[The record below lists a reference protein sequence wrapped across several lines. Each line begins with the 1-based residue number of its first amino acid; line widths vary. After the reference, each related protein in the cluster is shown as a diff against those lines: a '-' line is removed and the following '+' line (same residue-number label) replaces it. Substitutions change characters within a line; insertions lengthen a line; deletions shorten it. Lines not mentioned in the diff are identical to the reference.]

1 MRALTPRSIRLGDR
15 MRAAGEAALRNV
27 PPADLTSLSAEI
39 RSLCAILGGTGSGVG
54 APPDRVRE
62 AITEFRR
69 TGRLADARS
78 ARLVCWGTTVRG
90 SGQPPLIEDGDR
102 FEPLIDEVDG
112 FRAMRRPYRR
122 CWRGLLDGY
131 IGYDP
136 DSGPEVGRR
145 NWTLLRTYLNDNL
158 PDLERSGRAPDWL
171 QVVDEHAN
179 ILGEDPCGRYG
190 AELLEDGAG
199 VIEPLRRELSA
210 GDSSWIGRR
219 IFEAQIEAAVAFD
232 DGRLRRVMPRLL
244 ALIDEHPL
252 LADDALARVLDRYAD
267 GASTEIEPDLRDAS
281 VGRWGNPWLER
292 NDTRWTLVEPE
303 TRQMVS
309 SWLKLRLIEDFFGLL
324 SEDGINDQRRI
335 NFWKR
340 YVDRISDMHFALGDA
355 AYHDTRPDFRVLRQ
369 SMKGRLLRLES
380 GGRNNAFIMRIGGHV
395 VVEFGEKGNAMF
407 AFDAGSLPFD
417 LRRDSI
423 AGNRTALKH
432 PAHVARM
439 VHTDSARDRWEH
451 KIDRRMAE
459 LGSGRSTDQPGRSR
473 SPSPVGSNAEST
485 GWRVPEAL
493 PVQAPPSDHIA
504 FLARSGIRA
513 LDSRDKGGTVWAYAP
528 EKGPASAELIRRGFT
543 WSQRRGAWYLKA

>member
-1 MRALTPRSIRLGDR
+1 MRTLTPRSIRLSER
-15 MRAAGEAALRNV
+15 LRAAGEAALRNV
-27 PPADLTSLSAEI
+27 PPADLRSLSAEI
-39 RSLCAILGGTGSGVG
+39 RSLRAILGGTGSGVG

-62 AITEFRR
+62 AIADFRR
-69 TGRLADARS
+69 TGKLDDVRA
-78 ARLVCWGTTVRG
+78 ARLVCWGTTARS

-112 FRAMRRPYRR
+112 FRAMRRQYRR

-158 PDLERSGRAPDWL
+158 PGLERSGRAPDWL

-179 ILGEDPCGRYG
+179 ILGEDPCRRYG
-190 AELLEDGAG
+190 AELLEHGAG

-219 IFEAQIEAAVAFD
+219 IFDAQIDAAVAFD
-232 DGRLRRVMPRLL
+232 DGRLRRVMSRLL

-252 LADDALARVLDRYAD
+252 FADDALAHVLDRYAD
-267 GASTEIEPDLRDAS
+267 SASTEIEPDLRDAS
-281 VGRWGNPWLER
+281 VSRWGNPWLER
-292 NDTRWTLVEPE
+292 NDTRWTSVEPE

-335 NFWKR
+335 KFWKR
-340 YVDRISDMHFALGDA
+340 YVDRISDMHFALGDS
-355 AYHDTRPDFRVLRQ
+355 AYSDTRPDFRSLRQ

-417 LRRDSI
+417 LRRASI

-432 PAHVARM
+432 SVYVARM
-439 VHTDSARDRWEH
+439 VHTDSAGEPWER

-459 LGSGRSTDQPGRSR
+459 LGAVRPTDQPARPHAPPASSG
-473 SPSPVGSNAEST
+473 AKST
-485 GWRVPEAL
+485 GWRVPETQ
-493 PVQAPPSDHIA
+493 PVQAPPTDHIA

-513 LDSRDKGGTVWAYAP
+513 LDSRDKGGTLWAYTP
-528 EKGPASAELIRRGFT
+528 NKGPASSELIRRGFT